1 MLANRA
7 MRHGKSVPQLLF
19 MCVICQEMHTFRWT
33 LKRAPYSLRCFSD
46 GPGHIDPHRGVSTD
60 CWDVPLIEPSQLT
73 STDTGDGVTTRKYH
87 WRSDAGKDVGLP
99 VPQQVWMK
107 WLTWISTS
115 GSEDDERPKSVK
127 TPLLV
132 TVKEHKA
139 QTQGFLSYWVS
150 RKITSHLA
158 TVNIPQL
165 LWRFMELFSAV
176 ELGPKRLHWAKQ
188 SSTRCRLFF
197 FFVKLSSCGR
207 KAKRASGQKKKKGL
221 SIECEK
227 VCS

>member
-1 MLANRA
+1 MLENRA
-7 MRHGKSVPQLLF
+7 MRHCKSVPQLLF

-33 LKRAPYSLRCFSD
+33 LKRAPYSLRCFLD
-46 GPGHIDPHRGVSTD
+46 WPGHIDPHRGVSID

-115 GSEDDERPKSVK
+115 GSEDDERPKSMK
-127 TPLLV
+127 TLV

-165 LWRFMELFSAV
+165 LWRCYSVPLNWAQKGCTEQNSRRHGVVFFSF
-176 ELGPKRLHWAKQ
+176 L
-188 SSTRCRLFF
+188 
-197 FFVKLSSCGR
+197 
-207 KAKRASGQKKKKGL
+207 
-221 SIECEK
+221 
-227 VCS
+227 